1 MSDTMRVVVAP
12 EPGGPEALR
21 IETRPIPTPGPG
33 ELLVR
38 VHATSVNRP
47 DVLQRQGR
55 YPPPPGASD
64 VLGLDVA
71 GEVAAVGDGVED
83 WRPGDRVCAVVA
95 GGGYAEYAIVPAP
108 IALPVPEGL
117 SLQEAAAIPEVFATA
132 YDNLIVRGALAA
144 GETALIHGGA
154 SGVGTA
160 AIQLAVRAGARVIA
174 TAGSARKRAACERLG
189 AVAAVD
195 HHGDW
200 VAAVREVCGDAGVD
214 VVLDIVAAPYLG
226 AHLSLLAMEG
236 RLVVIGTQGGRHAE
250 IDLWRVMARRLT
262 VRGST
267 LRIRTV
273 EQKAAVA
280 AGMRRDVLP
289 GFSDGTLRP
298 VIDRVMPLEEVAAAH
313 AVMEAG
319 EHIGKIVLTV

>member
-174 TAGSARKRAACERLG
+174 TAGSDRKRAACERLG

-195 HHGDW
+195 YRGDW

>member
-1 MSDTMRVVVAP
+1 GV
-12 EPGGPEALR
+12 
-21 IETRPIPTPGPG
+21 
-33 ELLVR
+33 
-38 VHATSVNRP
+38 
-47 DVLQRQGR
+47 
-55 YPPPPGASD
+55 
-64 VLGLDVA
+64 
-71 GEVAAVGDGVED
+71 VAAVGDGVGA
-83 WRPGDRVCAVVA
+83 WRPADRGCAVVA

-174 TAGSARKRAACERLG
+174 TAGSDRKRAACERLG

-195 HHGDW
+195 YRGDW